1 MSRHFCFHSIDS
13 CFLTF
18 VFLKKRVIFFP
29 RVFSTQGISCH
40 NSPFQKRKDVLFASK
55 TFAIDYVVETFG
67 YIRSIIGILT
77 ATIVVGKATY
87 FIK

>member
-40 NSPFQKRKDVLFASK
+40 NSPFQKN
-55 TFAIDYVVETFG
+55 
-67 YIRSIIGILT
+67 SIHNKLYPFLWG
-77 ATIVVGKATY
+77 
-87 FIK
+87 